1 MSHADKSASSTGVVV
16 YLQEELGDARL
27 RCNQL
32 KDYIN
37 EAVEL
42 IEKSEQRDHFFEVA
56 GHLLHGIPD
65 TMMRMEKALSAAA
78 MAVAKWDYESV
89 KEDLR
94 PEKAEQLEDALK
106 DLRVRRVQRRS
117 STYQERRPMKTHE
130 AAEELDRIASSLEE
144 SGELDAE
151 AVKNLVASLEGDGRR
166 TASSAIDTSKALRGL
181 AESLT
186 AKGKSRPSRAV
197 LASALRRVLAETMH
211 VGSEVVADGPEPIDG
226 PVGYNLVE
234 GLDYIRNAAVSAYR
248 RGSTGSQTRQAFD
261 QLATI
266 VSEIGLLTESV
277 GSTRASQLSTMLSKE
292 IRASKRFL
300 KSDMV
305 DSMMMAASEKVAL
318 MSPIITTQM
327 VKAFNDGAGFGD
339 FDVGDVQET
348 ADWLE
353 VAAAKCA
360 RLSGH
365 RLSSPPIALFK
376 DMAERVHTL
385 AFNMGAAMA
394 APQAAIDDEDIP
406 FAQVVASRRKVA
418 NVPIAKQLSTAFLDG
433 AAYGDY
439 SSQDVPSAARNF
451 VQAVRSA
458 ARYVSRGGVSGTAP
472 MHIFKAISEHLNDLV
487 FSMGAAGAVVSK
499 MAGSEEKLSRFEE
512 GKPADPTENMSEEDA
527 AKWKTE
533 HENNK
538 DNFKPASRGADAWKA

>member
-1 MSHADKSASSTGVVV
+1 
-16 YLQEELGDARL
+16 
-27 RCNQL
+27 
-32 KDYIN
+32 
-37 EAVEL
+37 
-42 IEKSEQRDHFFEVA
+42 
-56 GHLLHGIPD
+56 
-65 TMMRMEKALSAAA
+65 
-78 MAVAKWDYESV
+78 
-89 KEDLR
+89 
-94 PEKAEQLEDALK
+94 
-106 DLRVRRVQRRS
+106 
-117 STYQERRPMKTHE
+117 MKTHE

-144 SGELDAE
+144 SGELDAD

-211 VGSEVVADGPEPIDG
+211 VGAEVVADGPEPVGG
-226 PVGYNLVE
+226 PVSYNLVE

-277 GSTRASQLSTMLSKE
+277 GSTRASQLSAMLSKE

-300 KSDMV
+300 KSDVV
-305 DSMMMAASEKVAL
+305 DSMMMTASDKVAL
-318 MSPIITTQM
+318 TSPIITTQM
-327 VKAFNDGAGFGD
+327 VKAFNSGSGYGD
-339 FDVGDVQET
+339 FDVAQVQDA

-353 VAAAKCA
+353 VIAAKCA

-365 RLSSPPIALFK
+365 RLDSPPIALFK
-376 DMAERVHTL
+376 DMAERVYTL
-385 AFNMGAAMA
+385 AFSMGAAMA
-394 APQAAIDDEDIP
+394 SPQAAIEDEDIP
-406 FAQVVASRRKVA
+406 FAQVVASSKTA
-418 NVPIAKQLSTAFLDG
+418 NVPIAKQLSTIFLEG
-433 AAYGDY
+433 ATYGDY
-439 SSQDVPSAARNF
+439 SRQDVLSAARQF

-458 ARYVSRGGVSGTAP
+458 ARYASRGTGSATAP
-472 MHIFKAISEHLNDLV
+472 MHIFKEISEHLNNLV
-487 FSMGAAGAVVSK
+487 FSMGAAGAVSK

-538 DNFKPASRGADAWKA
+538 DNFKSASLGADAWKA